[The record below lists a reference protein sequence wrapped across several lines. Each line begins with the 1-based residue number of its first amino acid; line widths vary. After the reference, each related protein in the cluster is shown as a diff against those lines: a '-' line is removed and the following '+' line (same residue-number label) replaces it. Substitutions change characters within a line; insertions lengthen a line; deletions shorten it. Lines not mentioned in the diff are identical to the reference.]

1 MVIGG
6 NEAKKAL
13 RYFVLVENNF
23 LVKSIQIKYENTNLG
38 YDFQQQ
44 LL

>member
-1 MVIGG
+1 MVTDE

-13 RYFVLVENNF
+13 RCFILVENNF
-23 LVKSIQIKYENTNLG
+23 LVKSIQIKYENIKLG
-38 YDFQQQ
+38 HDFQQQ